1 MVLLTRDRPAGP
13 VGHGSLSS
21 AIDWE
26 AEYMLKWIL
35 KVGKEDIKCVGPRVA
50 GSN

>member
-1 MVLLTRDRPAGP
+1 MPVYRDLFLTEHRPAGP

-26 AEYMLKWIL
+26 ANYILKWID
-35 KVGKEDIKCVGPRVA
+35 KMAREDIK
-50 GSN
+50 